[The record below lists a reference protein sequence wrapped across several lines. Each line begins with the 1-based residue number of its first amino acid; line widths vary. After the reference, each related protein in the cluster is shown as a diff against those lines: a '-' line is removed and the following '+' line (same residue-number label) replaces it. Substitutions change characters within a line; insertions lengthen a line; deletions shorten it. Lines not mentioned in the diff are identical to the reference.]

1 MIRINPDPHEHGY
14 QYEPTRA
21 VTAIF
26 PAPGDTAGVLNALTA
41 AALDQRRVFVFTGP
55 EGADRL
61 DPEGRHHG
69 PWVRFRR
76 FLSGQFDEGREVLH
90 HEEQAL
96 RAGGTVVEVFTSGE
110 PAQKEQAANALKAAG
125 GMDVM
130 YWGRLMAEYM

>member
-1 MIRINPDPHEHGY
+1 MIRFNPDPHAHGY

-26 PAPGDTAGVLNALTA
+26 PRTRDTAGVLRAITEA
-41 AALDQRRVFVFTGP
+41 GLDRGRVDVFTGP

-61 DPEGRHHG
+61 DPEGTHHG

-76 FLSGQFDEGREVLH
+76 FLTGQFDEGREVLH
-90 HEEQAL
+90 KEEEAL
-96 RAGGTVVEVFTSGE
+96 RAGGTVVEVFTDGE
-110 PAQKEQAANALKAAG
+110 PAQRDKAADVLKAAG
-125 GMDVM
+125 GADVM

>member
-1 MIRINPDPHEHGY
+1 MIRINPDPHTHGY

-26 PAPGDTAGVLNALTA
+26 PTTRDSAGVLRALA
-41 AALDQRRVFVFTGP
+41 DAGLDHGRVDVFTGT

-61 DPEGRHHG
+61 DPEGKRHG

-76 FLSGQFDEGREVLH
+76 FLAGQFDEGREIQH
-90 HEEQAL
+90 KAEEIL
-96 RAGGTVVEVFTSGE
+96 RSGGTVVEVFTDGE
-110 PAQKEQAANALKAAG
+110 SARKERAADILKAAG
-125 GMDVM
+125 GMDVI